1 MQSHLIIG
9 NLFSLLAAICVAVSV
24 IRKNK
29 NELIL
34 WQLWSIILSTFS
46 CLALGAYAATI
57 TCITDMIRNALA
69 YKNRLTS
76 QLTAFLVLLCI
87 VISLWI
93 NNLGIIGI
101 LAIVA
106 SASYTIF
113 MYTTINEQQM
123 RWALV
128 LNQTLWFIHDLYIQA
143 FPAVA
148 VAVTLIIWTSIQI
161 FRHRNK

>member
-113 MYTTINEQQM
+113 MYTTTNEQQM

-128 LNQTLWFIHDLYIQA
+128 LNQTLWFIHDLYIKA

>member
-87 VISLWI
+87 ITSLWI

-128 LNQTLWFIHDLYIQA
+128 LNQILCFVHDLNIQA
-143 FPAVA
+143 YPAVA